1 VGIFLQKIGTFY
13 LLARR
18 LLIIPGISA
27 PQIASFLLKMLI
39 TVTTAVT
46 LPFIAASITISS
58 ALVVSLGAVVAI
70 LIGQGLLEEMIV
82 TNGSSNFR
90 PCLL

>member
-18 LLIIPGISA
+18 LLIIPGIRA

-46 LPFIAASITISS
+46 LPVIAALITISS
-58 ALVVSLGAVVAI
+58 ALVVSLGAVAAI
-70 LIGQGLLEEMIV
+70 LIGQALLEEMIV

-90 PCLL
+90 SCLL